1 MTSSGREALKWI
13 ALVLMTGDHVA
24 KVLFGGYVPVLSELG
39 RIAFPVFALVMA
51 YNLAQPRADYAK
63 SVLRLAGWG
72 LLAQPFHA
80 WAFGEWL
87 PLNVLLT
94 FALAAF
100 LIWTVE
106 ARHWLYAAV
115 AGLVL
120 PLVVDYQ
127 WAGVWLVLA
136 GWSCF
141 RQERGLAAVFG
152 SYSLSRDGRIQLFVP
167 FGVWACMAS
176 LCWYNGNVWSLAALS
191 VLALGYVWWP
201 LPRLRWA
208 FYGYYVGHLGLLLLI
223 ASLPAFQQH
232 VT

>member
-80 WAFGEWL
+80 WAFGYWL

-94 FALAAF
+94 FAVAAL

-106 ARHWLYAAV
+106 TRHWLYAAV
-115 AGLVL
+115 AGVVL
-120 PLVVDYQ
+120 PLVIDYQ
-127 WAGVWLVLA
+127 WIGVWLVLA
-136 GWSCF
+136 AWAWF
-141 RQERGLAAVFG
+141 RTGRVEAFAGVLAMVA
-152 SYSLSRDGRIQLFVP
+152 
-167 FGVWACMAS
+167 A
-176 LCWYNGNVWSLAALS
+176 LCWYNGNVWALAALP

-208 FYGYYVGHLGLLLLI
+208 FYGYYVVHLAVI
-223 ASLPAFQQH
+223 AFVAVRLAPI
-232 VT
+232 

>member
-1 MTSSGREALKWI
+1 MTSSAREALKWI

-24 KVLFGGYVPVLSELG
+24 KVFFGGYVPVLSELG

-80 WAFGEWL
+80 WVFGYWL

-94 FALAAF
+94 FSLAAAVVVLLGRVIGIESSNKSQRRPF
-100 LIWTVE
+100 LLLLLGFL
-106 ARHWLYAAV
+106 A
-115 AGLVL
+115 

-127 WAGVWLVLA
+127 WSGVWLVVTA
-136 GWSCF
+136 WGWF
-141 RQERGLAAVFG
+141 RTRRGGWLLLAAG
-152 SYSLSRDGRIQLFVP
+152 S
-167 FGVWACMAS
+167 MAA
-176 LCWYNGNVWSLAALS
+176 LCWYNANVWALAALP

-201 LPRLRWA
+201 VPRLRWA
-208 FYGYYVGHLGLLLLI
+208 FYGYYVGHLFVIALI
-223 ASLPAFQQH
+223 ASLLA
-232 VT
+232 

>member
-80 WAFGEWL
+80 WAFGDWL

-94 FALAAF
+94 FALAGCVSF
-100 LIWTVE
+100 LLGRIIGIE
-106 ARHWLYAAV
+106 PSNKAQRRPFLLLMLACAA
-115 AGLVL
+115 
-120 PLVVDYQ
+120 PFFVDYQ
-127 WAGVWLVLA
+127 WAGVWLVVSAWGWFRTHRRGWLFLVALSMA
-136 GWSCF
+136 G
-141 RQERGLAAVFG
+141 
-152 SYSLSRDGRIQLFVP
+152 
-167 FGVWACMAS
+167 
-176 LCWYNGNVWSLAALS
+176 LCWYNGNMWALATLP
-191 VLALGYVWWP
+191 VLAFGYVWWP

-208 FYGYYVGHLGLLLLI
+208 FYVYYVVHLAVIAFIAAMPPLI
-223 ASLPAFQQH
+223 
-232 VT
+232 

>member
-13 ALVLMTGDHVA
+13 ALALMTGDHVA

-63 SVLRLAGWG
+63 SVLRLACWG

-80 WAFGEWL
+80 WAFGYWL

-94 FALAAF
+94 FALAAL
-100 LIWTVE
+100 LIWTVQT
-106 ARHWLYAAV
+106 RHWLYAAV
-115 AGLVL
+115 AGVVL

-136 GWSCF
+136 AWAWF
-141 RQERGLAAVFG
+141 RVAKPCVSKGYIAPV
-152 SYSLSRDGRIQLFVP
+152 V
-167 FGVWACMAS
+167 ACMVL
-176 LCWYNGNVWSLAALS
+176 LCWYNGNLWALVALP

-208 FYGYYVGHLGLLLLI
+208 FYGYYVVHLAVI
-223 ASLPAFQQH
+223 AFVAVRPAPI
-232 VT
+232 

>member
-24 KVLFGGYVPVLSELG
+24 KVFFGGYVPVLSELG

-80 WAFGEWL
+80 WAFGDWL

-94 FALAAF
+94 FALAA
-100 LIWTVE
+100 LLVWSVHG
-106 ARHWLYAAV
+106 RHWLYVAV
-115 AGLVL
+115 FGVIGPVL
-120 PLVVDYQ
+120 VDYQ
-127 WAGVWLVLA
+127 WSGVWLVLA
-136 GWSCF
+136 AWGWF
-141 RQERGLAAVFG
+141 RTGRLEWFAGVLLSMAA
-152 SYSLSRDGRIQLFVP
+152 
-167 FGVWACMAS
+167 
-176 LCWYNGNVWSLAALS
+176 LCWYNGNMWALASLP

-208 FYGYYVGHLGLLLLI
+208 FYGYYVAHLGVIALI
-223 ASLPAFQQH
+223 ALLPAFQQH
-232 VT
+232 VA

>member
-24 KVLFGGYVPVLSELG
+24 RVFFGGYVPVLSELG

-80 WAFGEWL
+80 WAFGYWM
-87 PLNVLLT
+87 PLNVLLA
-94 FALAAF
+94 FALAA
-100 LIWTVE
+100 LLVWTVH

-115 AGLVL
+115 SCLVL

-127 WAGVWLVLA
+127 WSGVWLVLA
-136 GWSCF
+136 AWCWF
-141 RQERGLAAVFG
+141 RTGRLEAFGGVLATLAA
-152 SYSLSRDGRIQLFVP
+152 
-167 FGVWACMAS
+167 
-176 LCWYNGNVWSLAALS
+176 LCWYNGNLWALGAIP

-208 FYGYYVGHLGLLLLI
+208 FYGYYVGHLGLLVLI

-232 VT
+232 VA

>member
-80 WAFGEWL
+80 WAFGDWL

-94 FALAAF
+94 FALAA
-100 LIWTVE
+100 LLVWTLHG
-106 ARHWLYAAV
+106 RHWLYVAV
-115 AGLVL
+115 FGVIGPVL
-120 PLVVDYQ
+120 VDYQ
-127 WAGVWLVLA
+127 WSGVLLVLA
-136 GWSCF
+136 AWGWF
-141 RQERGLAAVFG
+141 RTGRLEWFAGVLA
-152 SYSLSRDGRIQLFVP
+152 S
-167 FGVWACMAS
+167 MAA
-176 LCWYNGNVWSLAALS
+176 LCWYNGNVWALAALPI
-191 VLALGYVWWP
+191 LALGYVWWP
-201 LPRLRWA
+201 VPRLRWA
-208 FYGYYVGHLGLLLLI
+208 FYGYYVVHLVVIGMLAARPPLL
-223 ASLPAFQQH
+223 
-232 VT
+232 

>member
-24 KVLFGGYVPVLSELG
+24 KVFFGGYVPVLSELG

-80 WAFGEWL
+80 WAFGYWL

-94 FALAAF
+94 FALSACVVLLLGRIIGIEPSNKAQRRPF
-100 LIWTVE
+100 L
-106 ARHWLYAAV
+106 LLLLAV
-115 AGLVL
+115 LA

-127 WAGVWLVLA
+127 WSGVWLVVTA
-136 GWSCF
+136 WGWF
-141 RQERGLAAVFG
+141 RTRRGGWLVLAA
-152 SYSLSRDGRIQLFVP
+152 SSLL
-167 FGVWACMAS
+167 A
-176 LCWYNGNVWSLAALS
+176 LCWYNGNLWALGALP

-201 LPRLRWA
+201 VPRLRWA
-208 FYGYYVGHLGLLLLI
+208 FYVYYVGHLGLLVLI
-223 ASLPAFQQH
+223 ASLPAFEQH
-232 VT
+232 VS